1 MRLALIPLALLAL
14 CACAS
19 KPPPPPVACADDIG
33 AQNESLIAALDRLYP
48 DPKGVHD
55 LVGPRVRDAHGDLV
69 MEVRVWPLSGP
80 QEPAPPHRARI
91 VLAACTAKTI
101 SAVKLPD

>member
-1 MRLALIPLALLAL
+1 MRLALIPVALLGLA
-14 CACAS
+14 ACAT
-19 KPPPPPVACADDIG
+19 KPPPPLACADNIG
-33 AQNESLIAALDRLYP
+33 TQNESIIATLDRLYP

-55 LVGPRVRDAHGDLV
+55 LVGPRIRDADGKLA
-69 MEVRVWPLSGP
+69 MEIRVWPLSGP
-80 QEPAPPHRARI
+80 QEPAPPHRAKL